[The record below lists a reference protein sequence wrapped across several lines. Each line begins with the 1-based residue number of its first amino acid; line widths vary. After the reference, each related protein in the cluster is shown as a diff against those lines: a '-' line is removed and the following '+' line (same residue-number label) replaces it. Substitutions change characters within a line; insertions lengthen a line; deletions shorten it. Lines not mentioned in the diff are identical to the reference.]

1 MNPGGSKSLYLC
13 TLVGSR
19 AGFRPRYNIRRLM
32 RGQALLFGRPALTR
46 TSKDAK
52 GGWLS
57 PSTRRLVYGRLFP
70 SRPQERF
77 RT

>member
-1 MNPGGSKSLYLC
+1 MNPWGSKSLYRC

-46 TSKDAK
+46 ASEDTE
-52 GGWLS
+52 GGRHP
-57 PSTRRLVYGRLFP
+57 PSTRRLVYGRLSP